1 LGIAGVARSVR
12 LGKRTWEYRTCP
24 RRFSRRVTTAGTG
37 VPTWF
42 PLALRVEEPLRF
54 IWVMLDSS
62 GASGQC
68 VDYGLWPLRFTR
80 LLPELPL
87 STNTPLRSAT
97 GTGFEWARLVAGE
110 SSLRGSPAGGN
121 GGKAASSS
129 SFERTVSHG
138 VAWSAP
144 GVEGASARPNVRS
157 TSAAARCR
165 ALKVSGSDLRFACFF
180 FGVFIPTL

>member
-1 LGIAGVARSVR
+1 LGSVGLLARYDQGR
-12 LGKRTWEYRTCP
+12 LLGSPDR
-24 RRFSRRVTTAGTG
+24 S
-37 VPTWF
+37 
-42 PLALRVEEPLRF
+42 LAVLSTRDHRGHRCAHLASPASRVEEPLRF